1 MSAGSV
7 IGSKVNGIPYNVA
20 ADANVSLIDRLEKEG
35 VPHSGGV
42 MIKRT
47 IVSNQAEAI
56 KYILRPSEYD
66 FLRGQVSETGDKD
79 LSYQMADG
87 SNITTTGEVTLGPYQ
102 TEDSS
107 CEVTFLTTT
116 GEWDIFAAS

>member
-1 MSAGSV
+1 
-7 IGSKVNGIPYNVA
+7 
-20 ADANVSLIDRLEKEG
+20 
-35 VPHSGGV
+35 

-66 FLRGQVSETGDKD
+66 FLRAQSKEQGVKD

-87 SNITTTGEVTLGPYQ
+87 SNITTTGEITLGPYQ

-107 CEVTFLTTT
+107 CEVVFLTTT